1 MKDIFVR
8 APLWMMDERP
18 VNIKPRTGSGREPTI
33 SRVRRMKTR
42 GTVRMSRRK
51 PPMKRQICIIL
62 KQVICALLILCLC
75 GCWDARELDELGI
88 VMGVG
93 FTSSM
98 KKIPA
103 RCR

>member
-1 MKDIFVR
+1 
-8 APLWMMDERP
+8 
-18 VNIKPRTGSGREPTI
+18 
-33 SRVRRMKTR
+33 
-42 GTVRMSRRK
+42 
-51 PPMKRQICIIL
+51 MKRQICIIL